1 MSLPSEL
8 EKKKYVEVTA
18 ADLPL
23 HCPLP
28 SQAVWNKHPRVYLP
42 VEAYELLGRATVVR
56 AAILLGNTAIVVYL
70 LYVRWSAAE
79 RERRPMPL
87 NRTVGP

>member
-8 EKKKYVEVTA
+8 EKKKFVEVTA

-28 SQAVWNKHPRVYLP
+28 SQTVWNKHPRVYLQIGVTKESRCP
-42 VEAYELLGRATVVR
+42 YCGT
-56 AAILLGNTAIVVYL
+56 
-70 LYVRWSAAE
+70 LYRLTGDVA
-79 RERRPMPL
+79 
-87 NRTVGP
+87 GGH